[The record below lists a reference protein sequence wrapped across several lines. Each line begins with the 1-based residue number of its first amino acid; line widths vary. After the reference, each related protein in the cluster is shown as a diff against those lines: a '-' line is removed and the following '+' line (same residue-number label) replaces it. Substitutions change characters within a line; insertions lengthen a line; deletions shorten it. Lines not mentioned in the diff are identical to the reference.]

1 MMLEKMGLPYA
12 AALWGAGGVANGL
25 RMRQRAAVILLRIM
39 QKRMAIGCA
48 IVLQLAASAPAQAK
62 WIEEQM
68 DLPVQVSDSYGKTIA
83 QSIKLTLSVTTATPR
98 RRRCW
103 C

>member
-1 MMLEKMGLPYA
+1 MRLEKTGLPYA
-12 AALWGAGGVANGL
+12 AAPRGAGGVANGW
-25 RMRQRAAVILLRIM
+25 RVRQRAAAILLRIM

-68 DLPVQVSDSYGKTIA
+68 DLPVQVVDSYGKTIA
-83 QSIKLTLSVTTATPR
+83 QSIKLTVFRDDSNPR